1 MSPDLGAAS
10 SFEQL
15 GSWSAWIT
23 GELPGCISFN
33 LICGVVSLRPFAILP
48 AAVAVAAVVAVVAVV
63 ACQMLALVRGPV
75 AKEVLAPLPWHD
87 LEFTFQ
93 SDMAPGAIDNH
104 VLLRLALH
112 LL

>member
-1 MSPDLGAAS
+1 MSPDSGAAS

-15 GSWSAWIT
+15 GPWSAWIT
-23 GELPGCISFN
+23 GELAGCISFN
-33 LICGVVSLRPFAILP
+33 LIRGVVSLRPFAILP
-48 AAVAVAAVVAVVAVV
+48 AAVAVVAVV
-63 ACQMLALVRGPV
+63 ACQMFALVRGPV

-93 SDMAPGAIDNH
+93 GDMAPGAIDNH
-104 VLLRLALH
+104 ALLRLALH

>member
-1 MSPDLGAAS
+1 MSLDSGAAS
-10 SFEQL
+10 SFEQFGL
-15 GSWSAWIT
+15 WSAWIT
-23 GELPGCISFN
+23 VRPSGCISSN

-48 AAVAVAAVVAVVAVV
+48 AAVAVAAVVAVV